1 MPHCKDINLI
11 GCSKGTPHSWVKGV
25 EMSEEQMRPL
35 RLLARAEERGGLM
48 AAAAPHRERRG
59 SADLCSV

>member
-1 MPHCKDINLI
+1 MLPAQGV
-11 GCSKGTPHSWVKGV
+11 GCVRAMGAQAPGK
-25 EMSEEQMRPL
+25 MNEEQMRPL